1 MSKEELLDTVWGDRF
16 VSESALTSRIKAAR
30 RAVGDDGTRQAVI
43 ATVHGRGY
51 RVVVDVHH
59 RDGGSTGS
67 PPSSRML
74 EHGDLRLLE
83 RDDHLAELDRAF
95 DAARAG
101 SGRLV
106 CVVGEAGIGKTSL
119 LASFVEHLGREE
131 LVVVVGCDDLLAPR
145 PLGPIRDLVAQLP
158 DDLQAE
164 VADDLGGSS
173 LARLLLR
180 AGAGRGGVIVIE
192 DVHWADDATV
202 DVIRQLTSR
211 VRDLPFVV
219 VISYRDEDVGLGHPL
234 RKLLGTIRGPHVAHL
249 RLGPLSADSV
259 ALLAVDSERDA
270 AEVFDASGGNPL
282 FVTELIATPP
292 GRLPRSIKDAVVSR
306 LGEMSPEDVEVVRA
320 ISVVPVRI
328 ERQLVELLCGD
339 CDASL
344 VAAEQRG
351 ILTGDASH
359 VWFRHE
365 LVRHAVEDTLASSE
379 AVRLHRRLASHLH
392 ERGEDPARVVHHAV
406 RCNDIDLLI
415 EAGPVAARQAVAA
428 GAHRQAVQ
436 HLDAVLGQC
445 GRLTPAERARAA
457 HPADPFP
464 LPAEPVRCL
473 VLVVH
478 RSRGGSRR
486 ARGSRGARPG
496 THGARAHRALGG
508 RPRCVVPDHPAGPR
522 RPRRGRRCRA
532 AGHRSRGHGTGP
544 G

>member
-1 MSKEELLDTVWGDRF
+1 MILAFADVELDLDLYELRRASARVAIEPQVFDVLVQLVSNAPRVVSKEELLDTVWGDRF

-59 RDGGSTGS
+59 RDGSSTGS
-67 PPSSRML
+67 PPGSRTL

-249 RLGPLSADSV
+249 RLGPLSAG
-259 ALLAVDSERDA
+259 L
-270 AEVFDASGGNPL
+270 
-282 FVTELIATPP
+282 
-292 GRLPRSIKDAVVSR
+292 GRP
-306 LGEMSPEDVEVVRA
+306 
-320 ISVVPVRI
+320 
-328 ERQLVELLCGD
+328 
-339 CDASL
+339 
-344 VAAEQRG
+344 
-351 ILTGDASH
+351 
-359 VWFRHE
+359 
-365 LVRHAVEDTLASSE
+365 
-379 AVRLHRRLASHLH
+379 
-392 ERGEDPARVVHHAV
+392 
-406 RCNDIDLLI
+406 
-415 EAGPVAARQAVAA
+415 
-428 GAHRQAVQ
+428 
-436 HLDAVLGQC
+436 
-445 GRLTPAERARAA
+445 
-457 HPADPFP
+457 
-464 LPAEPVRCL
+464 
-473 VLVVH
+473 
-478 RSRGGSRR
+478 
-486 ARGSRGARPG
+486 
-496 THGARAHRALGG
+496 LGG
-508 RPRCVVPDHPAGPR
+508 RF
-522 RPRRGRRCRA
+522 RA
-532 AGHRSRGHGTGP
+532 
-544 G
+544 